1 MRRVLRITLAVVI
14 GAVGYSAAWWFVAE
28 QTRTTIITWLD
39 GLPAEQLSVT
49 PTKMRRGGF
58 PFAVRWTFA
67 RPRAKALWA
76 LGDLAAKAA
85 SLSLTVEIW
94 APRVI
99 QLRADELVVAV
110 NHASTSRAWR
120 FGAEAWSATF
130 EPGPA
135 QVADLR
141 YELTD
146 LLVDE
151 IHSSGAPMAA
161 QRLAAAQQASGT
173 VRISPRQ
180 EGGGPLAVH
189 SVSLDLAA
197 LNAPAMKYFTP
208 DGAGRI
214 QALVHLRGDL
224 GDASIEDV
232 VAWRDAGGVL
242 DIESLDIDWPPADI
256 AFNGTLALDEQL
268 RLLGAGSA
276 DIRGLPGLIDTMAD
290 RGELKNSQVTIAKLA
305 LALMTHPAKDGGA
318 PMVRL
323 PLTAQNGRLRAGP
336 FTLSRLASLIR

>member
-1 MRRVLRITLAVVI
+1 MRRVLWITLAVVI

-28 QTRTTIITWLD
+28 RTRTTIIAWLD

-49 PTKMRRGGF
+49 PGEMRRGGF
-58 PFAVRWTFA
+58 PFAVRWTFSQ
-67 RPRAKALWA
+67 PRAEALWA

-94 APRVI
+94 APSVI
-99 QLRADELVVAV
+99 QLRADQLGVTV

-120 FGAEAWSATF
+120 LSAEAWSATL

-135 QVADLR
+135 QAVDLR
-141 YELTD
+141 YELTN

-151 IHSSGAPMAA
+151 IRPSGAPMAA
-161 QRLAAAQQASGT
+161 QRLARAQRASGT

-180 EGGGPLAVH
+180 EDGGPLAVH
-189 SVSLDLAA
+189 SAALDLVG
-197 LNAPAMKYFTP
+197 LNAPGMKYFTP
-208 DGAGRI
+208 NGDGRI
-214 QALVHLRGDL
+214 QALAHLRGDL
-224 GDASIEDV
+224 GNASIEDV

-256 AFNGTLALDEQL
+256 AFNGTLALDEKL

-290 RGELKNSQVTIAKLA
+290 RGELKNSQATIAKLA
-305 LALMTHPAKDGGA
+305 LALMTRPAKDGGA
-318 PMVRL
+318 PVVRL